1 MSNNIRVGDR
11 VYLTH
16 HMSHKGVVT
25 EIFFREVKAGI
36 QVGPLS
42 KQMYIKFIS
51 ELDGSAVIA
60 KRQDLRK
67 DE

>member
-1 MSNNIRVGDR
+1 MSNNVRVGDR

-16 HMSHKGVVT
+16 HMSHKGVIT
-25 EIFFREVKAGI
+25 EIFFRDVKAGI

-51 ELDGSAVIA
+51 ELDGSEIVA

>member
-1 MSNNIRVGDR
+1 MSNNVRIGDR

-25 EIFFREVKAGI
+25 EIFFRNVAAGI
-36 QVGPLS
+36 QSGPLS
-42 KQMYIKFIS
+42 KQMFLKFIS
-51 ELDGSAVIA
+51 ELDGQVIIA

-67 DE
+67 DD

>member
-1 MSNNIRVGDR
+1 MSNNVRVGDR

-25 EIFFREVKAGI
+25 EIFFRDITAGI
-36 QVGPLS
+36 QSGPLS
-42 KQMYIKFIS
+42 KQMYVRFTS
-51 ELDGSAVIA
+51 ELNGQEIVA

-67 DE
+67 DD

>member
-1 MSNNIRVGDR
+1 MSNNVRIGDR

-25 EIFFREVKAGI
+25 EIFFRNISAGI
-36 QVGPLS
+36 QSGPLS
-42 KQMYIKFIS
+42 KQMFIKFVS
-51 ELDGSAVIA
+51 ELDGQVIVA

-67 DE
+67 DD

>member
-1 MSNNIRVGDR
+1 MSNNVRVGDR
-11 VYLTH
+11 VCLTH
-16 HMSHKGVVT
+16 HMSHKGVIT
-25 EIFFREVKAGI
+25 EIFFRAVKAGI
-36 QVGPLS
+36 QSGPLS

-51 ELDGSAVIA
+51 ELDGSEIVA

>member
-1 MSNNIRVGDR
+1 MSNNVRVGDR

-25 EIFFREVKAGI
+25 EVFFRNISAGI
-36 QVGPLS
+36 QSGPLS
-42 KQMYIKFIS
+42 KQMYIRFIS
-51 ELDGSAVIA
+51 ELNGQEIVA

-67 DE
+67 DD